1 MTIIA
6 VRLIAGAFTF
16 ALLTITA
23 GAQTVRLSDVVAR
36 LDNYLRDYD
45 ERLANFV
52 AEETYRQWV
61 EQGPKDRRSTTSRM
75 LRSDFAM
82 TLTSARQR
90 WVGYRDTF
98 DVDGVPVRDREERLQ
113 ALLNSGAVGQAARI
127 AEENARFN
135 LGDDLISRN
144 INIPTLALEIM
155 HPRVRDQVKVRR
167 TGAEV
172 LEGHAG
178 WLIEFREQNVLT
190 LLRTP
195 ERGDQPSRVVALV
208 DIQTG
213 EVLRTVLTWKYVD
226 GSITVTYGR
235 APGMPVLVPMRMDER
250 YDIRSGEIVGGEA
263 TYTNYRRF
271 ETSARMIPSR

>member
-1 MTIIA
+1 M
-6 VRLIAGAFTF
+6 RLIAGAFTL
-16 ALLTITA
+16 ALLTVTA

-36 LDNYLRDYD
+36 LDNYLRGY
-45 ERLANFV
+45 EEQLANFV

-61 EQGPKDRRSTTSRM
+61 EQGPKDRRSTTSRL

-82 TLTSARQR
+82 TLTSQR
-90 WVGYRDTF
+90 NRRVGYRDTF
-98 DVDGVPVRDREERLQ
+98 EVDGVPVRDREERLQ
-113 ALLNSGAVGQAARI
+113 MLLNSGAVGQAARI

-155 HPRVRDQVKVRR
+155 HPRLRDQVKVRR
-167 TGAEV
+167 SGTEV
-172 LEGHAG
+172 LEGRPG
-178 WLIEFREQNVLT
+178 WLIEFREQNILT

-208 DIQTG
+208 DVETG
-213 EVLRTVLTWKYVD
+213 EVLRTVLTWKYVE

-235 APGMPVLVPMRMDER
+235 APGISVPVPIRMDER
-250 YDIRSGEIVGGEA
+250 YEIRTGEVVAGEA
-263 TYTNYRRF
+263 TYTNFRQF
-271 ETSARMIPSR
+271 ETSARIVPAR